1 MSDALAR
8 VLAAVR
14 AAVPELDPAGGESRT
29 GTGLDGTALAE
40 ALWLA
45 ARMAERP
52 AAPQAPDRPPSDVP
66 EDAEPVARGVTP
78 PQDPPRRH
86 PTPPDPIVPRAPAP
100 PAVGARRLHERLPGA
115 GAPLRGHAVAAPRA
129 TGLPRALEVTRAL
142 RPWKRPWP
150 EGRRGAL
157 DIDATVDGYARS
169 GELLPVFSAA
179 PERWFDLALVVDRS
193 PHMRVWEETLDDF
206 TAVLDRLGAFRTL
219 RVRDLLF
226 DADGRPTVPGQLR
239 RADGRRLVVVV
250 SDCMA
255 PAWRAPAVWRLLREW
270 AATTPMALL
279 NPLPTKLWRRGGLNL
294 PTVRFTPAAPG
305 AHRSRL
311 PHEPPPLLAFAAPD
325 APLSGVPQATDR
337 SPTGS
342 TPPGHA
348 STSPA
353 RTGTEPADSA
363 PRGSATDGSPTG
375 GARDGGA
382 RDGLAPDAPPS
393 GGPEPARTGPQEAA
407 PGGGARDTGAWLPIP
422 VLSLSPHSLDR
433 WSRAAM
439 RGAPEGC
446 TAVLVP
452 PGGRPPGRPRPP
464 ATPLPPGTA
473 AERFLRTAAPR
484 AVRLAVLCSP
494 FDRLSLPLLHVIRRE
509 LVPEATTGDVAE
521 VVTSGLFTLEEPAGD
536 AGPLTLVLPDG
547 ARTVLRERLPAHE
560 VWRVH
565 QALDRYVASGGGG
578 PARLPSVARDAS
590 GPRELPAGHEAFAH
604 ASRQTLE
611 LLGLAVPTRR
621 EPEPGGDFAPADGPE
636 EAGASL
642 PPGPSPFVGRAEN
655 VRYLVE
661 QLSTPNGRVHWVTA
675 LVGAPGA
682 GRTALAL
689 HVAHRVRAHYPDGR
703 YYVDLRGSS
712 SHPVPP
718 EAALHRLL
726 TDLGAPPEEGPHTT
740 GELAAALASAL
751 AGRRILLVLDDA
763 PDPDRI
769 RALLPTE
776 PGCSV
781 IVTTR
786 AAQPLP
792 GVQLTP
798 LRDAEAHA
806 LLTAFAGAAGTSA
819 AGGVGG
825 RQGGGPPRELTEG
838 RSWWPAA
845 LRVVGSWI
853 ASGSAPPPA
862 ELARLLRAA
871 RPTGTLAPPAEE
883 LDAVL
888 RLRLGHLTA
897 DASAALRLLARAE
910 TGVFTIDEAS
920 ALLEG
925 PQGPDATL
933 SRLVAE
939 GLLERPAPGAYR
951 MPQVVHHHVRR
962 TSGLGPEPEAEE
974 AATRLLR
981 RHLAAAAALYEERRP
996 GSTLPERLDVV
1007 PRRIDRE
1014 AYDVWVSNALAAADP
1029 VETADGH
1036 ASPDPRCLA
1045 DLLLLLQDVGAA
1057 TPYRSRYEAAAQ
1069 SLMRTAAAVDRTA
1082 HDRAG
1087 LALAL
1092 AHHAAG
1098 RPLRAARAL
1107 EGLGPRAGRDD
1118 PATRAAAAW
1127 LAGSLAAGRAAEK
1140 EAMELLEEAVT
1151 AARADDDRFALA
1163 VGCLALARVL
1173 TRLGWTSKAAGLAR
1187 EALVCF
1193 PEPGPHALTEEALV
1207 CLEQALDRAGRYEEA
1222 LAAQRRLRD
1231 VLRTRGAPPA
1241 EEGRLLT
1248 RVARALLALG
1258 RAPEAGAAAREALT
1272 LLDGAGDTPDRAEA
1286 ARLVAEA
1293 RAGRG
1298 AEGRTTWTVVA
1309 VAAEGGDEVEKL
1321 RILTPVVE
1329 ALEETGVLMPRHRR
1343 RWEADR
1349 DACLLYVDPDV
1360 PLDQLTRALADRLP
1374 ARLEADGE
1382 RPAARLAV
1390 HRASTD
1396 ASEGGT
1402 PSEID
1407 VRLTLAMLRSAEFR
1421 RVSDNFPFHPTFCIS
1436 PEVFGRLTTRPA
1448 GTREERS
1455 AEARET
1461 QARDGG
1467 APPADGRGVWPV
1479 DAPGARPADGL
1490 VAGRFVPREVTG
1502 ATGEA
1507 MCVILTPRIDLSA
1520 YDAELLMLAR
1530 VFNDLDPDGAR
1541 LAAIVRDCLDTGLEP
1556 ETTGR
1561 FDLAELDAEERA
1573 RIRSLMERELRR
1585 AFPAATPF
1593 RLRLSLD
1600 EPNWSFREA
1609 DHGGVFLV
1617 VRADDGRA
1625 RWSAGLLRIRP
1636 GMTVAPVHR
1645 GAPSPLTPQ
1654 ARLAVLWLHRGATL
1668 PENVL
1673 LRMADADRRAVLA
1686 APSATERTAELFRRV
1701 RERPVPDAALRAVTR
1716 RHDSA
1721 RRVREAAAV
1730 LRDEGVL
1737 VLGGN
1742 RRGRELAAVLRLPVP
1757 DPHAYL
1763 SVRLTRRRPHHT
1775 GPSVVAGG
1783 VAWVVAGPGD
1793 PVEPLPQELP
1803 SPRRPR

>member
-14 AAVPELDPAGGESRT
+14 AAVPELDPAGGERRT
-29 GTGLDGTALAE
+29 GTGPHATGLDGTALAE

-45 ARMAERP
+45 ARMAEPRP
-52 AAPQAPDRPPSDVP
+52 DPRAPARPPSDAP
-66 EDAEPVARGVTP
+66 RDTEPVARGGTP
-78 PQDPPRRH
+78 PEAPPRRP
-86 PTPPDPIVPRAPAP
+86 PTPPPDPAVPRTPAP
-100 PAVGARRLHERLPGA
+100 PAVGAHRLHERLPGA

-150 EGRRGAL
+150 EGRHGAL

-219 RVRDLLF
+219 QVRDLLF
-226 DADGRPTVPGQLR
+226 DGDGRPRAPGQLR

-255 PAWRAPAVWRLLREW
+255 AAWRGPAVWRLLREW

-311 PHEPPPLLAFAAPD
+311 PHEPPPLLDLPAADFPAPDGRGAPGGTPTAGSAAP
-325 APLSGVPQATDR
+325 V
-337 SPTGS
+337 
-342 TPPGHA
+342 
-348 STSPA
+348 SPA
-353 RTGTEPADSA
+353 EGRA
-363 PRGSATDGSPTG
+363 RGGSP
-375 GARDGGA
+375 
-382 RDGLAPDAPPS
+382 PDAPPS
-393 GGPEPARTGPQEAA
+393 GGTEPGRTAPREAA
-407 PGGGARDTGAWLPIP
+407 PDEAAPDGGEVDDGGRDEGAWLPIP

-464 ATPLPPGTA
+464 ATPLPPARA
-473 AERFLRTAAPR
+473 AQGFLRTAAPR

-521 VVTSGLFTLEEPAGD
+521 VVTSGLFGLEEPAGA
-536 AGPLTLVLPDG
+536 AGPLTLVLPDE
-547 ARTVLRERLPAHE
+547 ARAVLRERLAAHE
-560 VWRVH
+560 AWRVH
-565 QALDRYVASGGGG
+565 QALDRYVASGGDG
-578 PARLPSVARDAS
+578 PARLPSVARDTS
-590 GPRELPAGHEAFAH
+590 GPRELPAGREAFAH

-611 LLGLAVPTRR
+611 LLGLAAPARR
-621 EPEPGGDFAPADGPE
+621 EPEGADGGEPA
-636 EAGASL
+636 AGTEGAGSKGAWSSL
-642 PPGPSPFVGRAEN
+642 PPGPSPFVGRVEE

-661 QLSTPNGRVHWVTA
+661 QLAAPRGRVHWVTA

-689 HVAHRVRAHYPDGR
+689 HVAHRVRAHYPDGG
-703 YYVDLRGSS
+703 YHVDLRGSS

-726 TDLGAPPEEGPHTT
+726 TDLGAPPGEGPHTAE
-740 GELAAALASAL
+740 ELAAGLASAL
-751 AGRRILLVLDDA
+751 AGRRVLLVLDDA
-763 PDPDRI
+763 PDPDRL
-769 RALLPTE
+769 RPLLPSE

-786 AAQPLP
+786 ARQPLP

-798 LRDAEAHA
+798 LRGTEAHA
-806 LLTAFAGAAGTSA
+806 LLTAATGATGALRAAGTA
-819 AGGVGG
+819 AA
-825 RQGGGPPRELTEG
+825 QGGALPRELTEG

-853 ASGSAPPPA
+853 ASGSAPPAP
-862 ELARLLRAA
+862 EVARLLRAA
-871 RPTGTLAPPAEE
+871 RPADAPAPPAEE
-883 LDAVL
+883 LGAVL
-888 RLRLGHLTA
+888 RLRLGHLPA
-897 DASAALRLLARAE
+897 DVSTALRLLARAE
-910 TGVFTIDEAS
+910 TGAFAPDEAS
-920 ALLEG
+920 ALLESV
-925 PQGPDATL
+925 PRPDAML
-933 SRLVAE
+933 GRLVTE
-939 GLLERPAPGAYR
+939 GLLERPAPGVYR
-951 MPQVVHHHVRR
+951 MPQVVHHHLRHAY
-962 TSGLGPEPEAEE
+962 GHDAEVAD
-974 AATRLLR
+974 AAPRLLR
-981 RHLAAAAALYEERRP
+981 RHLAAAAALYQERRP
-996 GSTLPERLDVV
+996 GSALHERLGVAS
-1007 PRRIDRE
+1007 RRIDGA
-1014 AYDVWVSNALAAADP
+1014 AYDTWVSNALASADP
-1029 VETADGH
+1029 VEATEGP
-1036 ASPDPRCLA
+1036 ASPGPRRLA
-1045 DLLLLLQDVGAA
+1045 DLLLLLHDAGAT
-1057 TPYRSRYEAAAQ
+1057 TPYRSRHEAAAE
-1069 SLMRTAAAVDRTA
+1069 SVMRATAAGDRVA
-1082 HDRAG
+1082 HVRAG

-1092 AHHAAG
+1092 AQHAA
-1098 RPLRAARAL
+1098 REPLRAARSLTA
-1107 EGLGPRAGRDD
+1107 LGPRPGRDD
-1118 PATRAAAAW
+1118 PATGAVAVR
-1127 LAGSLAAGRAAEK
+1127 LAGTLADGRRADK
-1140 EAMELLEEAVT
+1140 EAMEHLEEAVT
-1151 AARADDDRFALA
+1151 ASRADGDRFALA
-1163 VGCLALARVL
+1163 EACVALARVL
-1173 TRLGWTSKAAGLAR
+1173 TRLGWTSKAVGSAR
-1187 EALVCF
+1187 EALGCF
-1193 PEPGPHALTEEALV
+1193 PGPEPHPLTEEALT
-1207 CLEQALDRAGRYEEA
+1207 CLEQALDSAGRYEEA
-1222 LAAQRRLRD
+1222 LAAQQRLREA
-1231 VLRTRGAPPA
+1231 LRTRGAPPA

-1258 RAPEAGAAAREALT
+1258 RAPEAEAAAREALAR
-1272 LLDGAGDTPDRAEA
+1272 LDGADDDRLRAEA
-1286 ARLVAEA
+1286 DRLVAEA
-1293 RAGRG
+1293 RSGRADRDAAGRT
-1298 AEGRTTWTVVA
+1298 AWTVVA
-1309 VAAEGGDEVEKL
+1309 MAAEGGDEVEKL

-1329 ALEETGVLMPRHRR
+1329 ALEEGGVLTRRHRR

-1349 DACLLYVDPDV
+1349 DACLLYVDPEV
-1360 PLDQLTRALADRLP
+1360 PLDRLTRALAERLP

-1390 HRASTD
+1390 HTASLD
-1396 ASEGGT
+1396 PQDGGPGSELD
-1402 PSEID
+1402 I
-1407 VRLTLAMLRSAEFR
+1407 RLTLAMLRSAEFR
-1421 RVSDNFPFHPTFCIS
+1421 KVSENFPFHPTFCLS
-1436 PEVFGRLTTRPA
+1436 PEAFGRLTARRP
-1448 GTREERS
+1448 
-1455 AEARET
+1455 AEARG
-1461 QARDGG
+1461 ASSADALAGRSRDGHG
-1467 APPADGRGVWPV
+1467 P
-1479 DAPGARPADGL
+1479 RPAEEL
-1490 VAGRFVPREVTG
+1490 VAGLFVPREVTG
-1502 ATGEA
+1502 GTGEA
-1507 MCVILTPRIDLSA
+1507 MCVILTPHLDLSV

-1530 VFNDLDPDGAR
+1530 VFNDLDPDGSR
-1541 LAAIVRDCLDTGLEP
+1541 FAAIVRECLDAALDP
-1556 ETTGR
+1556 EATGR
-1561 FDLAELDAEERA
+1561 FDLADLDAEEKA
-1573 RIRSLMERELRR
+1573 RVGPLLERELRR

-1593 RLRLSLD
+1593 RLRLSLGW
-1600 EPNWSFREA
+1600 PNWSFREA
-1609 DHGGVFLV
+1609 DEGGVFLV
-1617 VRADDGRA
+1617 VRADDERA
-1625 RWSAGLLRIRP
+1625 RWSAGLLRMRP
-1636 GMTVAPVHR
+1636 GMRVAPVHR
-1645 GAPSPLTPQ
+1645 GAPSPLTSK
-1654 ARLAVLWLHRGATL
+1654 ALLSVLWLHRGAAL

-1673 LRMADADRRAVLA
+1673 LRMAETDRRAVLA
-1686 APSATERTAELFRRV
+1686 PPSATQRAAELFRRV

-1716 RHDSA
+1716 RRDSA

-1742 RRGRELAAVLRLPVP
+1742 RRGRELAAVLRLPEP
-1757 DPHAYL
+1757 DPHAYV